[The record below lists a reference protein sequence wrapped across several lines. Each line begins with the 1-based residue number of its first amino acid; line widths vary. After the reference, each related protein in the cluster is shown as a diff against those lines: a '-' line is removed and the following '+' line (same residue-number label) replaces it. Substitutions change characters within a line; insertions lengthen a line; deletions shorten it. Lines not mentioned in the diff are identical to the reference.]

1 MSGLLLAGDVY
12 FDRLTDTGVS
22 TGLVG
27 PINATQ
33 LSINTPSETVD
44 RTSRQKA
51 SYGQVLDSVTI
62 PQPTEITIQFDDQ
75 PAEMLAMALLGDIE
89 AINQGAGEVTDA
101 LITLPP
107 AGRWAKLPHGNIA
120 STGVS
125 AKDEQDEPVS
135 AAAYQINYA
144 TGMIAATADG
154 ALAAGGEIK
163 LSYSYAAVSGNRIK
177 GAVRSTI
184 RARVYLDGTNLANGK
199 PVKCDIPLINAAPTE
214 AVDLMASEFVSTTLG
229 GKVLLKDGE
238 TAPFYL
244 DQED

>member
-44 RTSRQKA
+44 RPSKKKS
-51 SYGQVLDSVTI
+51 SYGQVLNSVTI

-75 PAEMLAMALLGDIE
+75 PAEMLAMALLGE
-89 AINQGAGEVTDA
+89 VEQINQGSGDVTDA

-107 AGRWAKLPHGNIA
+107 AGRWAKLVHSNI
-120 STGVS
+120 SETGVS
-125 AKDEQDEPVS
+125 AKDPQDEPVS
-135 AAAYQINYA
+135 AAAYEINYA
-144 TGMIAATADG
+144 TGMIAATAGG
-154 ALAAGGEIK
+154 AMAAGGQIK
-163 LSYSYAAVSGNRIK
+163 LSYSYAAMSGSRIK

-184 RARVYLDGTNLANGK
+184 RARVFVDGTNLATGK

-214 AVDLMASEFVSTTLG
+214 AVDLMASEYVSTTLG

-238 TAPFYL
+238 TSPFYL

>member
-12 FDRLTDTGVS
+12 FDRLTNTGVS

-33 LSINTPSETVD
+33 LSISTPSETVD
-44 RTSRQKA
+44 RPSKKKA

-75 PAEMLAMALLGDIE
+75 PAEMLAMALLGDVE
-89 AINQGAGEVTDA
+89 AINQGAGDVTDT

-107 AGRWAKLPHGNIA
+107 AGRWAKLPHSNLSETGISATDPQDLAIA
-120 STGVS
+120 
-125 AKDEQDEPVS
+125 P
-135 AAAYQINYA
+135 AAYQINYA

-163 LSYSYAAVSGNRIK
+163 LSYSYAAVSGSRIL

-184 RARVYLDGTNLANGK
+184 RARVFLDGTNLATGK

-214 AVDLMASEFVSTTLG
+214 AVDLMASEYVSTTLG
-229 GKVLLKDGE
+229 GKILLKEGE
-238 TAPFYL
+238 TASFYL
-244 DQED
+244 DQEG